1 MRPSVL
7 RPALLAS
14 AVLALLAVVALAS
27 RSDRPGRPGDTGE
40 RTLPLAFWDYLVT
53 FGLLAMIAV
62 LALAVYLKVPIQR
75 PARGRFGFT
84 QLLGIV
90 IIVGL
95 FVVAG
100 TRMRFPEITTPQG
113 IEDVFV
119 DAPEERGKQQPAEGS
134 ERDSRPLRL
143 RWEIFV
149 GAGALVL
156 LGLGIYAA
164 RRRRDLS
171 EAQRQ
176 ADAAAA
182 LSAALD
188 ESVDDLRAERDARRA
203 VIAAYARMERTLGRH
218 GLPRRPF
225 EAPLEYL
232 ARVLHELHVSSGAV
246 LALTELFERAKFSR
260 HEIDAE
266 MKDEAIG
273 ALIAVRDDLRAQESR
288 ARPPAASATTGRHPR
303 EETGPAP

>member
-1 MRPSVL
+1 MLRSVL
-7 RPALLAS
+7 RPASLAA
-14 AVLALLAVVALAS
+14 AVLVLLAVVALAS
-27 RSDRPGRPGDTGE
+27 RSDRAGRPADSGDRE
-40 RTLPLAFWDYLVT
+40 LPLAFWDYLVT

-62 LALAVYLKVPIQR
+62 LALAVYLRVPLR
-75 PARGRFGFT
+75 KPEGKGFT
-84 QLLGIV
+84 FTQMLGIV
-90 IIVGL
+90 IIAGL
-95 FVVAG
+95 VALAG
-100 TRMRFPEITTPQG
+100 SRMEWPEVRYPAG
-113 IEDVFV
+113 FEDTFV
-119 DAPEERGKQQPAEGS
+119 DAPDERGKQQPTEGS
-134 ERDSRPLRL
+134 ERDSRPLRF
-143 RWEIFV
+143 RWEVFV
-149 GAGALVL
+149 VVGGLGL

-164 RRRRDLS
+164 RRRRDLWPP
-171 EAQRQ
+171 EGQ

-188 ESVDDLRAERDARRA
+188 ESLDDLRAERDARRA

-232 ARVLHELHVSSGAV
+232 ARVLHELRVRSGAV

-273 ALIAVRDDLRAQESR
+273 ALIAVRDDL
-288 ARPPAASATTGRHPR
+288 SA
-303 EETGPAP
+303 ET

>member
-1 MRPSVL
+1 VRPSVL
-7 RPALLAS
+7 RPALLAA

-27 RSDRPGRPGDTGE
+27 RSDRAGRPADSGDRE
-40 RTLPLAFWDYLVT
+40 LPLAFWDYLVT

-62 LALAVYLKVPIQR
+62 LALAVYLRVPLQGPR
-75 PARGRFGFT
+75 RGGFAFT
-84 QLLGIV
+84 QLLGIM
-90 IIVGL
+90 IIAGL
-95 FVVAG
+95 VALAG
-100 TRMRFPEITTPQG
+100 SRMEWPEVRYPAG
-113 IEDVFV
+113 FEDTFV
-119 DAPEERGKQQPAEGS
+119 DAPDERGQQQPTEGS
-134 ERDSRPLRL
+134 ERDSRPLRF
-143 RWEIFV
+143 RWEVFV
-149 GAGALVL
+149 VVGGLAL
-156 LGLGIYAA
+156 LGLGIYVA
-164 RRRRDLS
+164 RRRRELWS
-171 EAQRQ
+171 PEGQ

-188 ESVDDLRAERDARRA
+188 ESLDDLRAERDPRRA

-232 ARVLHELHVSSGAV
+232 ARVLHELRVRSGAV

-273 ALIAVRDDLRAQESR
+273 ALIAVRDDLKA
-288 ARPPAASATTGRHPR
+288 
-303 EETGPAP
+303 ET

>member
-1 MRPSVL
+1 VLRSVL
-7 RPALLAS
+7 RPASLA
-14 AVLALLAVVALAS
+14 AALL
-27 RSDRPGRPGDTGE
+27 
-40 RTLPLAFWDYLVT
+40 
-53 FGLLAMIAV
+53 V
-62 LALAVYLKVPIQR
+62 LLAVYLRVPLQR
-75 PARGRFGFT
+75 QGRGRFGFT
-84 QLLGIV
+84 QLIGIM

-95 FVVAG
+95 FTFAG
-100 TRMRFPEITTPQG
+100 TRWEWPDVTNPSG
-113 IEDVFV
+113 IEDTFV
-119 DAPEERGKQQPAEGS
+119 DAPDERAKQQPAEGS

-143 RWEIFV
+143 RWEVFV
-149 GAGALVL
+149 VAGGLLV

-164 RRRRDLS
+164 RRRRGWLP
-171 EAQRQ
+171 EGKG
-176 ADAAAA
+176 DAATA

-188 ESVDDLRAERDARRA
+188 ESLDDLRAERDARRA

-232 ARVLHELHVSSGAV
+232 ARVLHELRVRSGAV

-273 ALIAVRDDLRAQESR
+273 ALIAVRDDLE
-288 ARPPAASATTGRHPR
+288 AASQ
-303 EETGPAP
+303 

>member
-1 MRPSVL
+1 
-7 RPALLAS
+7 LLAA

-27 RSDRPGRPGDTGE
+27 RSDRAGRPADSGD

-62 LALAVYLKVPIQR
+62 LTLAVYLRVPL
-75 PARGRFGFT
+75 RGPRRGNFALT

-95 FVVAG
+95 FTLVG
-100 TRMRFPEITTPQG
+100 TRMEWPRIRSSPG
-113 IEDVFV
+113 VEDVLV
-119 DAPEERGKQQPAEGS
+119 DQQTETSAPEEAEGS
-134 ERDSRPLRL
+134 QRDSRPVRF
-143 RWEIFV
+143 RWEVFV
-149 GAGALVL
+149 VAGGLLL
-156 LGLGIYAA
+156 LGGGIYAA
-164 RRRRDLS
+164 RRRS
-171 EAQRQ
+171 QQRGLGAT
-176 ADAAAA
+176 ADAASA

-188 ESVDDLRAERDARRA
+188 DSLDDLRAERDARRA
-203 VIAAYARMERTLGRH
+203 VIAAYARMESTLGRH

-232 ARVLHELHVSSGAV
+232 ARVLHELRVRSGAV

-273 ALIAVRDDLRAQESR
+273 ALIAVRDDLE
-288 ARPPAASATTGRHPR
+288 ATS
-303 EETGPAP
+303 